1 MTSGL
6 FHATLWH
13 VYHKLDESFENMT
26 LIAILYHHKR
36 TDPQRARLTLY
47 CLLHCLLASALIF
60 AIPAVFCEVHLAVVV
75 SLVLFRFSEIGTKDA
90 AAGLLLKAA
99 TMQLVRLRII
109 ISKHSIAY
117 VEVSPLLSMNLCWE
131 ADACVLSLSLCGV

>member
-1 MTSGL
+1 MCVRETKYQSNHGSFLQGVTSGL

-36 TDPQRARLTLY
+36 SDPQRSRLTLY

-99 TMQLVRLRII
+99 TMQLVRLI
-109 ISKHSIAY
+109 
-117 VEVSPLLSMNLCWE
+117 LSYLNI
-131 ADACVLSLSLCGV
+131 VLRM